1 MVKKLQRLIEFKKQ
15 FKSINNQILQAISNE
30 DYTRAKTLDLARQ
43 DIIKDLSTLEEDH
56 LDSSFFEFLEDCV
69 KENSDIINDVQLKI
83 LNNTKIQS
91 NFVKVLNSY
100 KKI

>member
-1 MVKKLQRLIEFKKQ
+1 M
-15 FKSINNQILQAISNE
+15 
-30 DYTRAKTLDLARQ
+30 ARQ

>member
-1 MVKKLQRLIEFKKQ
+1 MQSLNEFKKQ

-91 NFVKVLNSY
+91 NFVKALNSY
-100 KKI
+100 RKI

>member
-1 MVKKLQRLIEFKKQ
+1 MQSLNEFKKQ
-15 FKSINNQILQAISNE
+15 FKSINNQILQAISDE

>member
-1 MVKKLQRLIEFKKQ
+1 MKSLNEFKKQ

-43 DIIKDLSTLEEDH
+43 DIIKDLSSLEEDH

-91 NFVKVLNSY
+91 NFVKALNSY
-100 KKI
+100 RKI

>member
-1 MVKKLQRLIEFKKQ
+1 MQSLNEFKKQ

-43 DIIKDLSTLEEDH
+43 DIIKDLSSLEEDH

-91 NFVKVLNSY
+91 NFVKALNGY
-100 KKI
+100 RKI

>member
-1 MVKKLQRLIEFKKQ
+1 MQRLNEIKKQ

>member
-1 MVKKLQRLIEFKKQ
+1 MQSLNEFKKQ

>member
-1 MVKKLQRLIEFKKQ
+1 MVKKMQRLNEFKKQ

>member
-1 MVKKLQRLIEFKKQ
+1 MQRLNEFKKQ

-91 NFVKVLNSY
+91 NFVKALNGY
-100 KKI
+100 RKI